1 MRKKQFKAESKKLL
15 DMMIN
20 SIYTHKEIFLR
31 ELISNASDAL
41 DKLYYRSLSDNTV
54 GYSREDYQ
62 IHIDIDK
69 DARTLTISD
78 NGCGMTE
85 EELENNLGTIA
96 RSGSLD
102 FKTENEKTDDVD
114 IIGQFGVG
122 FYSAFMVSDEVTVT
136 SRAHGSE
143 QAYCWRSNGADGYS
157 IEPCEKETNGTTIVL
172 HIKKDTEQEKYSE
185 FLESYRISTLVKKY
199 SDYIRYP
206 IIMNM
211 ETSRKKEGTE
221 DEYETVTEPRTLNSM
236 VPLWKKNKNEITAEE
251 YNNFYKEK
259 FMDYT
264 DPAHVIHTKA
274 EGQVT
279 YDALLYIPSHAP
291 FDYYTKEYEKGL
303 QLYSG
308 GVLIMDKCADLLPD
322 CFSFVKGLVDS
333 PDLSLNVSREL
344 LQHDYQLK
352 LIAKNIEKKITQ
364 ELAKILKN
372 EREKYEKFYD
382 VFGVQLKYGVYANY
396 GAEKDSLKDLLLFRS
411 SNEKKYV
418 SLKEYTERMKEEQ
431 KSIYYASGE
440 TVDKI
445 DMLPQ
450 VEAVKEKGFEVLY
463 LTDNVDEFS
472 LQMLMNYNEKP
483 FVNVLS
489 DNLDIATD
497 EEKDELKKQNEDA
510 KELFEEMKK
519 AIGDSVHEVRFTNR
533 LNNHPVCLSSDGAI
547 SIEMEKVLNSM
558 PNAMPDGQKVKAQVV
573 LEINADH
580 PIAKKLKELYV
591 SDKAKLGDY
600 AKMLYDGA
608 RLIGGMTV
616 ENPTELTNMI
626 CKLMIE

>member
-102 FKTENEKTDDVD
+102 FKNENEKTDDVD

-122 FYSAFMVSDEVTVT
+122 FYSAFMVSDEVAVT

-211 ETSRKKEGTE
+211 ETSHKKEGTE

-626 CKLMIE
+626 CKLMTE

>member
-122 FYSAFMVSDEVTVT
+122 FYSAFMVSDEVAVT

-211 ETSRKKEGTE
+211 ETSHKKEGTE

-626 CKLMIE
+626 CKLMTE